1 MVGPTQQGLLA
12 VLVARGD
19 EVAAGVSLFAQD
31 DADDRAARDQAAQA
45 ARQLVNLEEGGKPTE
60 IEQVTANLADAHAT
74 LLRTVA
80 DLGRGEALL
89 PKGDATKPSVDQLR
103 ADQLSAQ
110 AKVESLQAALAQSRA
125 PMGREGEIPAQRAA
139 VAASRAA
146 LAMAGFV
153 RPLAMRS
160 GEAAR
165 FTQST
170 GFRLTCISMSCCPAT
185 GGSPQASSPFWCTA
199 KRPHNSGWQAWHPY
213 RDADAAWDIRSV
225 GDANRPY
232 GGFDEDNAPAHRWR
246 VAGALA
252 PALIA
257 KLKTK
262 GIRKFVAFDIP
273 LELAKQRYANHFVVV
288 AHDLHEADDL
298 RVLDFDG
305 QHAF

>member
-1 MVGPTQQGLLA
+1 MCAGAMPKSARGSDIRLVPNLDRSVALGTRMLIRSGDERGSAPWASEGLACKGLAEVTRQRSERPPVAIVWQGYAEADFGMVGPTQQGLLA

-199 KRPHNSGWQAWHPY
+199 KRPHNSGWQA
-213 RDADAAWDIRSV
+213 
-225 GDANRPY
+225 
-232 GGFDEDNAPAHRWR
+232 
-246 VAGALA
+246 
-252 PALIA
+252 
-257 KLKTK
+257 
-262 GIRKFVAFDIP
+262 
-273 LELAKQRYANHFVVV
+273 
-288 AHDLHEADDL
+288 
-298 RVLDFDG
+298 
-305 QHAF
+305 